1 MSKCN
6 YSSMDGELVNLAI
19 LTGQSDLGT
28 AGTTGSPGVR
38 YLGFDGEE
46 EEDEFFN
53 ARGRKRRRKSS
64 RGRRKSSRGRRS
76 SKRRKSGGFFDKA
89 LTAFQSHQKTKQA
102 QAQANASLASSP
114 GMDLSALSMPQPPM
128 ITNQR
133 KPMSNGLKWGLII
146 GGVVVLGTV
155 GFFVYKSTKGKK
167 SNK

>member
-46 EEDEFFN
+46 EADEFFN
-53 ARGRKRRRKSS
+53 ARGRKKRRKSS
-64 RGRRKSSRGRRS
+64 RKRRS

-89 LTAFQSHQKTKQA
+89 LNAFQSHQKTKQA

-114 GMDLSALSMPQPPM
+114 GMDLSALSMAQPPM